1 MKKAIVTGAN
11 GFIGRAVV
19 SELINQNVQVWALT
33 RHGDENNFLQSDKI
47 KGIQF
52 DLSNITL
59 IKKSIPFDDYDV
71 FYHLAWDGTSGS
83 ARNDIDLQLKNA
95 QWTVDALRVAKEL
108 GCKRFVGVG
117 SIMEDETIAA
127 AFSQGNK
134 PGMSYIYG
142 GGKLIAHVMC
152 KSVAAEID
160 FDLIW
165 CKITNA
171 YGKGETSPRL
181 INSTIRKII
190 AGETPRFTSGTQN
203 YDFIYID
210 DVARAFHLIGELGK
224 PFHEYLIGSS
234 KSGPLREFLL
244 QMKAAI
250 APNVDFIF
258 GDVPFSGI
266 NLDISK
272 FDCSKTEIDT
282 GFKAEVSFSEGVK
295 LTKDWIES
303 NNGGS
308 TI

>member
-11 GFIGRAVV
+11 GFIGSAVV
-19 SELINQNVQVWALT
+19 SELLNQNVEVWALI
-33 RHGDENNFLQSDKI
+33 RPESEKPLFQNDNMHHVSYE
-47 KGIQF
+47 
-52 DLSNITL
+52 LSNISL
-59 IKKSIPFDDYDV
+59 IKDSIPSDNYDV
-71 FYHLAWDGTSGS
+71 FYHFAWDGTSGS
-83 ARNDIDLQLKNA
+83 ARNDTDLQLKNA

-108 GCKRFVGVG
+108 GCKRFVGAG

-160 FDLIW
+160 IDLIW

-234 KSGPLREFLL
+234 KSSPLREFLL

-295 LTKDWIES
+295 LSKDWIES
-303 NNGGS
+303 ITGGN